1 MKKCIR
7 LHEIDA
13 SLSLFAFFP
22 LGISFFHFSG
32 LGILDVLLYTS
43 FSLAVTAMKNNN
55 TLSFMLLLTFGVGVR
70 SNDSRMH
77 HETRSICGEDA
88 LLHCLATSKPGVQYR
103 SVIWYKVSDAPS
115 RQLTGLVMK
124 KLTHLNSTIQRY
136 KGVERD
142 LKLLADSQNLI
153 LPNVTL
159 QDAGR
164 YRCFLSAPIGHQNQ
178 EGEVHLNVYA
188 VPSTDNET
196 SQEQDTF
203 YVILAITLL
212 MVALLMLYVSYTCL
226 KNTLLSHKSKFSDI
240 TSKKIHQVKDTMI
253 KMESKGIVCKIL
265 PQEYV

>member
-1 MKKCIR
+1 M
-7 LHEIDA
+7 LQEVAA
-13 SLSLFAFFP
+13 SLRLFPFFS

-32 LGILDVLLYTS
+32 LCILDVLLHTS
-43 FSLAVTAMKNNN
+43 FSLAITAMRNNN
-55 TLSFMLLLTFGVGVR
+55 ALSFVLLLTFGAGVR
-70 SNDSRMH
+70 SNDSRIH

-88 LLHCLATSKPGVQYR
+88 LLHCRATSKPGVQYR

-178 EGEVHLNVYA
+178 EGEIHLSVYDA
-188 VPSTDNET
+188 PSNDNGT

-226 KNTLLSHKSKFSDI
+226 KNTLLSHKSKFSDV
-240 TSKKIHQVKDTMI
+240 TSKKIHQMKDTMI
-253 KMESKGIVCKIL
+253 KMESKGIVCTIL